1 MIKKIEDFLIMINQ
15 KINHV
20 INHDQLFIMLESP
33 RLIMM
38 INHKK
43 SND

>member
-20 INHDQLFIMLESP
+20 INHDQNLLDY
-33 RLIMM
+33 LIMIM
-38 INHKK
+38 HH
-43 SND
+43 D